1 MKMSPGKV
9 ALHTQIDGRLMSLAK
24 REAMERR
31 IPLRAV
37 VEAGTV
43 LTLAVRPNRAAD
55 VRAMLERI
63 TLALLYLGLPGWLLL
78 HAGW

>member
-31 IPLRAV
+31 IPLLAV
-37 VEAGTV
+37 VEAA
-43 LTLAVRPNRAAD
+43 LA
-55 VRAMLERI
+55 ERYD
-63 TLALLYLGLPGWLLL
+63 LASVVYEERGPVEIWRLR
-78 HAGW
+78 